1 MDYIVLE
8 LERLWLNQSRLCV
21 LNLGCGTGML
31 DKLLIAKVWKASGV
45 DVSEEIYYIAK
56 NKIKDASV
64 FLTT

>member
-1 MDYIVLE
+1 
-8 LERLWLNQSRLCV
+8 
-21 LNLGCGTGML
+21 ML